1 MAIMV
6 MDTALNKTVLA
17 AAIFAILSANTFAGE
32 WQFTPQLII
41 DETYTDNVNLS
52 VNDTTA
58 SLVSQTGVE
67 LSTLFSSKKLD
78 FTFDA
83 KSLYAMYSHDHD
95 TDDDYH
101 TLDSSF
107 RLKLGPKGL
116 ALIGSAAISNQAR
129 NNSRN
134 ALADI
139 VSGDTTRVEN
149 YSGGL
154 QYTINNSDFIVGSG
168 IQYQTTKSQDGI
180 GEREGYAVKF
190 LSKNGSAARNIYWD
204 ASSKYSDATNQ
215 GRDGQLFKGEVKIG
229 LITGYKITPFIR
241 YYDETN
247 DGDLVDNSSS
257 LESDSYG
264 GGLRWLISPRLL
276 LDLSYNTPTGN
287 QLDLDG
293 KEQQDYAAAT
303 IRWEPSQRTTLIIDY
318 GQRFYGKSYGFD
330 FVHRNKRLTNTI
342 TYVEDVQ
349 AFTRNNYES
358 VALGTFLCPQG
369 EVSDTSACFVNNN
382 DNINVDD
389 YQLVNLNDF
398 VLVEDIGLSLNKE
411 LNWLSEL
418 ALPLTTFSISISS
431 LTRENL
437 NTRVVNEDQRASFS
451 IKRKVSGKSNI
462 KLALEYTDTH
472 FLLEQDN
479 ERQDRYRRYSL
490 EYDKSLNSKLTVKLG
505 VSHLNR
511 SSTTQSFNY
520 EEDRI
525 TLKFSKGF

>member
-1 MAIMV
+1 MAITV

-17 AAIFAILSANTFAGE
+17 TAIFAILSASISAGE
-32 WQFTPQLII
+32 WQFQPQLIL
-41 DETYTDNVNLS
+41 DETYSDNVNLMS
-52 VNDTTA
+52 NDKTS
-58 SLVSQTGVE
+58 SLVSQPGLE
-67 LSTLFSSKKLD
+67 LSTLFSSKKL
-78 FTFDA
+78 TFNFDS
-83 KSLYAMYSHDHD
+83 KSIYALYSHDHD
-95 TDDDYH
+95 TDNDFH

-107 RLKLGPKGL
+107 RLNLGPKGL

-139 VSGDTTRVEN
+139 VSGDTIRVEN
-149 YSGGL
+149 YSGGF

-180 GEREGYAVKF
+180 GEREGYSVKF
-190 LSKNGSAARNIYWD
+190 LSKNGSAARNVYWD
-204 ASSKYSDATNQ
+204 ASSEYSDATNQ

-276 LDLSYNTPTGN
+276 LDLSYNTPTGT

-318 GQRFYGKSYGFD
+318 GQRFYGESYGFD
-330 FVHRNKRLTNTI
+330 FVHKNKRLTNTI
-342 TYVEDVQ
+342 TYVEEVK

-358 VALGTFLCPQG
+358 VALGTFLCPEG
-369 EVSDTSACFVNNN
+369 AISDTSACFVNND
-382 DNINVDD
+382 DNINVDG
-389 YQLVNLNDF
+389 YQLFNLTDF

-418 ALPLTTFSISISS
+418 ALPRTTFSISISS

-437 NTRVVNEDQRASFS
+437 NTRTEDENKTVSFA

-462 KLALEYTDTH
+462 NLMLEYTDTH
-472 FLLEQDN
+472 FLLAQEN
-479 ERQDRYRRYSL
+479 GRQDRYRRYSL
-490 EYDKSLNSKLTVKLG
+490 EYDKSLNSKLSIKLG

-511 SSTTQSFNY
+511 SSTTQSLNY
-520 EEDRI
+520 EEDRVYFN
-525 TLKFSKGF
+525 FSKGF